1 MTEFSQSLG
10 YLRELNMLSL
20 IVRFLLAIIC
30 GGVIGLERGKKR
42 HAAGLRTH
50 LLVCIGAVSIMI
62 VNQYISVYMDPSADM
77 SRMGAQVISGIG
89 FLGAGTII
97 ITGHRQIKGLTTAA
111 GLWASAAMG
120 LAIGIGY
127 YECAIVMCIFL
138 YIVLQGLN
146 SLDETFIKGHT
157 SLELYLEY
165 DETFRL
171 SCVLKK
177 VRKDGWHMADIE
189 HLNKN
194 IGGGSM
200 QVTITKNTKID
211 NYEDLLENIRE
222 MDGVLYV
229 EEF

>member
-1 MTEFSQSLG
+1 MTEIAQTID
-10 YLRELNMLSL
+10 YLRELNMVSL
-20 IVRFLLAIIC
+20 VVRFLLATIC
-30 GGVIGLERGKKR
+30 GGVIGVERGKKR
-42 HAAGLRTH
+42 QAAGLRTH

-62 VNQYISVYMDPSADM
+62 VNQYISVYLDPTADM
-77 SRMGAQVISGIG
+77 SRMGAQVVSGIG

-127 YECAIVMCIFL
+127 YECAIIMCIFL

-157 SLELYLEY
+157 NIELYLEY

-171 SCVLKK
+171 SCVLKE
-177 VRKDGWHMADIE
+177 VRRSGWHMVNIE

-194 IGGGSM
+194 LGGGSL
-200 QVTITKNTKID
+200 QVTITKNTKIE
-211 NYEDLLENIRE
+211 NYEGLLENIRG
-222 MDGVLYV
+222 MDGVMYV

>member
-1 MTEFSQSLG
+1 LTDFIEIVA
-10 YLRELNMLSL
+10 YLRELNMASL
-20 IVRFLLAIIC
+20 IVRFLFAIIC
-30 GGVIGLERGKKR
+30 GGVIGVERGKKR
-42 HAAGLRTH
+42 QAAGLRTH
-50 LLVCIGAVSIMI
+50 LLVCIGAVAVMI
-62 VNQYISVYMDPSADM
+62 VNQYISVYLDPMADM

-127 YECAIVMCIFL
+127 YECAIIMCIFL

-146 SLDETFIKGHT
+146 NLDETFIKGHT
-157 SLELYLEY
+157 NVELYLEY

-171 SCVLKK
+171 SCVLKA
-177 VRKDGWHMADIE
+177 VRNDGWHMSDIE
-189 HLNKN
+189 HINKSTV
-194 IGGGSM
+194 GGSM
-200 QVTITKNTKID
+200 QITIRKETKIKCY
-211 NYEDLLENIRE
+211 NDLMEQIRGVN
-222 MDGVLYV
+222 GVLYV